1 MGISYSPELKAALSG
16 EVLEYMHGGM
26 SLRESCRTLDL
37 PIGSFLRWV
46 TEDKALAELYAAARE
61 ALIAKMA
68 DEVIS
73 IADAPVGSLDNGAT
87 DSGAVAKQK
96 LQVDA
101 RKWILSKIAH
111 KQYGDKIENTLVGA
125 DGGPVKT
132 NLTIE
137 FVDAPKRGT

>member
-1 MGISYSPELKAALSG
+1 MHSPALKAALCD
-16 EVLEYMHGGM
+16 EVLISMHEGS
-26 SLRESCRTLDL
+26 SLRESCKTLGVA
-37 PIGSFLRWV
+37 PGTFLDWV
-46 TEDKALAELYAAARE
+46 VADKVLSERYRIARE

-111 KQYGDKIENTLVGA
+111 KQYGDKIESTLVGA

-137 FVDAPKRGT
+137 FVDAPKR